1 MNLRYPGYLDTLG
14 NILVTYN
21 NYDIKRRETQVWCSV
36 RIYIGWCLLV
46 LGDDSTTQ
54 ELLLNDD
61 GKKVRIAE
69 LYHAENGIKFG
80 VRSWVHTIKRNQC
93 YSRGKSSL
101 EEFSIPVL
109 NLVDDVSTWLPGN
122 PPIAAPSLVLPRHS
136 LSRLGTR
143 ESLVCNLERDDIEYD
158 VIEWTS

>member
-14 NILVTYN
+14 NILVTNN
-21 NYDIKRRETQVWCSV
+21 NYDKKKWTEKQVWCAV
-36 RIYIGWCLLV
+36 RIYIGWCLHV

-101 EEFSIPVL
+101 EEFSIPAL

-122 PPIAAPSLVLPRHS
+122 IHQSQSLVS
-136 LSRLGTR
+136 LSLDIRPQDLARARVWSVTYR
-143 ESLVCNLERDDIEYD
+143 ETISNMN
-158 VIEWTS
+158 